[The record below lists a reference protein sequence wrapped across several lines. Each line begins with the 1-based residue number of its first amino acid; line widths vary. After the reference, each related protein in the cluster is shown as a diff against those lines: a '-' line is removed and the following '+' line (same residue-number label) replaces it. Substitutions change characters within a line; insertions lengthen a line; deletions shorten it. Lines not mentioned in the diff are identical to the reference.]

1 MGTTDSDKINFSK
14 PTEELCFGQHWDLLG
29 GIWNFL
35 TWGQLLV
42 SSHRNHPCRSPT
54 TKILP
59 YKPNKYMKIQ
69 QVPVEK
75 NPPTCTRNN
84 NLNFLCYLAKW
95 LVCLVGR
102 VGGPQALSCAFS
114 RWCPGHRLCKC
125 QSGPGQQQIE
135 VSNGSAAGGSS
146 LVCEGLGVKS
156 FHSVTLSKP

>member
-1 MGTTDSDKINFSK
+1 MSSAWVSIGTFLEESGIFWHGDSSWYLLIETTPADSLLPKYCHIN
-14 PTEELCFGQHWDLLG
+14 L
-29 GIWNFL
+29 IN
-35 TWGQLLV
+35 TWKSSRSQL
-42 SSHRNHPCRSPT
+42 
-54 TKILP
+54 K
-59 YKPNKYMKIQ
+59 
-69 QVPVEK
+69 K

-114 RWCPGHRLCKC
+114 RWCPGHRLRKC
-125 QSGPGQQQIE
+125 QAGPGQQQTE
-135 VSNGSAAGGSS
+135 VLDGSAAGGSS